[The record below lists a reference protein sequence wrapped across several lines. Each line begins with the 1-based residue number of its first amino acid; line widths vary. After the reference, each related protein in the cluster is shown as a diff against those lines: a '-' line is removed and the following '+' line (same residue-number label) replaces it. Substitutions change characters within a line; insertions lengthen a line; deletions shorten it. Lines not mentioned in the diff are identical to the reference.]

1 MTKRKIKTTNLNV
14 NEYLIIRLSTNLNV
28 NEYLI
33 IRLSTN
39 LNVNEYIIV
48 RLSTEID
55 TNENRGYYSMFDN
68 IFRQNES
75 HENRW
80 YYNIFNKVFR
90 QNESHDFN
98 IVYESDLNWSATC
111 GRSMVFSWYFVFFHQ
126 SNLPLRYS
134 N

>member
-1 MTKRKIKTTNLNV
+1 MAKRKIKTTNLNV

-39 LNVNEYIIV
+39 LNVNEYLIV

-55 TNENRGYYSMFDN
+55 TNENRGYYSMFDK
-68 IFRQNES
+68 I
-75 HENRW
+75 
-80 YYNIFNKVFR
+80 FR